1 MARTSVLDDLLHIS
15 MRLPVWAN
23 LAIAGGSFV
32 LLRHYG
38 GSEFPVAALQPQ
50 GAAFGEALVGQFGR
64 MAAYVAQFVIPPCFL
79 LGGVI
84 GGSKRWLRTRRFNKL
99 TGDNFS
105 VQGIR
110 DMPWREFES
119 MIGEAFR
126 GRGFRVAETSRG
138 ADGGVDLEMHRDGEL
153 HLVQC
158 KHWKSRS
165 VGVAVVREIYGVMTA
180 RGARSCY
187 VVTSGS
193 FTADAK
199 KFAASVGVH
208 LVDGEQLSDWFRS
221 VRRAPG
227 SAAPAAPSPIEAAK
241 PVEPFV
247 TEPTPTD
254 ALCPRCGDAM
264 TPRFKKAGGN
274 AFLGC
279 VNFPRCRGTRQLPQA
294 LTTTD

>member
-1 MARTSVLDDLLHIS
+1 MARKSVLDDLLHIS

-50 GAAFGEALVGQFGR
+50 GAAFADALAGQFGR
-64 MAAYVAQFVIPPCFL
+64 TAAYVAQFIIPPCFL
-79 LGGVI
+79 LGGLI
-84 GGSKRWLRTRRFNKL
+84 GGSKRWLRARRFNKV
-99 TGDNFS
+99 TGANFS
-105 VQGIR
+105 VQAIR
-110 DMPWREFES
+110 EMSWREFES

-165 VGVAVVREIYGVMTA
+165 VGVAVVREIFGVMTA
-180 RGARSCY
+180 RGAQSCY
-187 VVTSGS
+187 VVTSGT
-193 FTADAK
+193 FTAEAK
-199 KFAASVGVH
+199 QFASSVGVH

-221 VRRAPG
+221 VRRAPD
-227 SAAPAAPSPIEAAK
+227 SAAPAAASPIE
-241 PVEPFV
+241 PVEPVV
-247 TEPTPTD
+247 TEPKPSD
-254 ALCPRCGDAM
+254 ARCPRCGDVM
-264 TPRFKKAGGN
+264 TARFKKGGGN
-274 AFLGC
+274 VFLGC
-279 VNFPRCRGTRQLPQA
+279 VNFPRCRGTRQLPQP
-294 LTTTD
+294 LTIAD